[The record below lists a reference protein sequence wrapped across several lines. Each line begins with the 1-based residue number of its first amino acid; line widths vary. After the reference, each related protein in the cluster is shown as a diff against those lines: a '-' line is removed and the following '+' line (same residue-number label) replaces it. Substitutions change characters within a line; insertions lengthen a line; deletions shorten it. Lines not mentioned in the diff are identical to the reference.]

1 MDKLKR
7 KQSMFSV
14 LKTVAYFV
22 GFPLLMFVVLIGSNQ
37 FMHYDL
43 FKHTWFLGLIII
55 AIPWFLAAV
64 MQIAFGCFV
73 KSQNIKTIAVTVVV
87 AVVMIGSTLAI
98 DAHGQATIKEIQ
110 SNYSADKYV
119 SAGVEVKDYNYQVN
133 WYVTYSDKDSLL
145 DSFKERFDEFNAVYH
160 LEHLGFCWSDNENT
174 DGSLVTNNATE
185 KGLGLTGVSI
195 SPNGLL
201 ADGWVF
207 SSQNAVDILI
217 AYHEAVNKA
226 TALGI
231 DLESDYDAIIAKV
244 ESSPE
249 YAEYKTTKEYT
260 DAYGENGTA
269 YKHMITED
277 RINEMMPTVA
287 RYLYLAIYDIANVMG
302 NISYGLISSYLP
314 IDEMKN
320 ISTLDELVAYVNN
333 AIPSIADLLDGFV
346 GAESNPLKPDG
357 TYLTLDKQFVLD
369 LVKDMTYYYSPTVR
383 PVFDFISVATDG
395 AEELVCEYKD
405 SDGNVVMTAEEVQKF
420 AYARYYAKVHGAN
433 VGSVLIGDN
442 LGEVTMDNT
451 GYPSVPFAFTLAE
464 LYQLDADLSY
474 IADLY
479 PLLIARRYLLVFT
492 GICLLSIILFYQ
504 FAKRED
510 DMINERIISKGG
522 AK

>member
-22 GFPLLMFVVLIGSNQ
+22 GFPLLMVVVLIASNQ

-43 FKHTWFLGLIII
+43 FNDTWFLGLVIV
-55 AIPWFLAAV
+55 ALPWFLACV
-64 MQIAFGCFV
+64 MQIVFGCFV
-73 KSQNIKTIAVTVVV
+73 KSQNVKTIAVAVVV
-87 AVVMIGSTLAI
+87 AVVMIGSALII
-98 DAHGQATIKEIQ
+98 DAHGQNTINEIQ
-110 SNYSADKYV
+110 KRYSEDKYV

-145 DSFKERFDEFNAVYH
+145 DTFKKRFDEFNTVYH

-174 DGSLVTNNATE
+174 DGSPVTNNATE
-185 KGLGLTGVSI
+185 KGLGLENVSI

-207 SSQNAVDILI
+207 SSQNAIDILI

-226 TALGI
+226 AASGI
-231 DLESDYDAIIAKV
+231 DLEAEYKNIITKV
-244 ESSPE
+244 ENSPE

-260 DAYGENGTA
+260 DAYGENGSA

-287 RYLYLAIYDIANVMG
+287 KYLSLAIYDVANVMG
-302 NISYGLISSYLP
+302 DISYGLVNSLISVE
-314 IDEMKN
+314 EMAN
-320 ISTLDELVAYVNN
+320 LSTLDELVDYVNA
-333 AIPSIADLLDGFV
+333 AIPKIADLLDGFV
-346 GAESNPLKPDG
+346 EEGSNPLKVDG
-357 TYLTLDKQFVLD
+357 GYLTLDKQFVLD
-369 LVKDMTYYYSPTVR
+369 LLNDMTYYYSPTVR

-395 AEELVCEYKD
+395 SDELVCEYKD
-405 SDGNVVMTAEEVQKF
+405 SDGNVIMTAAEIQKF
-420 AYARYYAKVHGAN
+420 AYARHYAKVHGAN

-442 LGEVTMDNT
+442 IGGVTMDNQ
-451 GYPSVPFAFTLAE
+451 GYPADRFAFTLAE

-479 PLLIARRYLLVFT
+479 PLLIARRYLFVFA
-492 GICLLSIILFYQ
+492 GICMLSIILFYH

-510 DMINERIISKGG
+510 DMINERMISKGG